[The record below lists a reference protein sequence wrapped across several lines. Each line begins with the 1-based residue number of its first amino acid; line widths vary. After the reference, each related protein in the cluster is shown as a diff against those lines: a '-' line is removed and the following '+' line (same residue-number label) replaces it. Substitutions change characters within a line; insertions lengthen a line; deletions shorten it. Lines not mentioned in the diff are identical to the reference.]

1 MDLERKKAM
10 EVTAQRIFLVLLG
23 VVMGYAIR
31 VVVSR
36 REEERREVEDSF
48 RRELNFWKDITLKRM
63 ERYEKRIRALEVRPG
78 FDAPPKPGDD

>member
-1 MDLERKKAM
+1 M

-36 REEERREVEDSF
+36 REEERRIPS
-48 RRELNFWKDITLKRM
+48 TLGGVTG
-63 ERYEKRIRALEVRPG
+63 ERASP
-78 FDAPPKPGDD
+78 

>member
-1 MDLERKKAM
+1 
-10 EVTAQRIFLVLLG
+10 
-23 VVMGYAIR
+23 MGYAIR

-48 RRELNFWKDITLKRM
+48 RRELNLWKDITLKRM

-78 FDAPPKPGDD
+78 FDAPPKLGDE